1 MDLFETKRW
10 ERQFKEAAR
19 YHGDECVGLAF
30 GVRAVALVVED
41 LGLSG
46 NTRDLELKL
55 GTKKC
60 LGDAFEALLGLEKG
74 QVEYSNTRTDVIH
87 VRRGL
92 DTIELH
98 LTPTKILEAAKV
110 FEKSDEE
117 LFPVI
122 RRKSAEKDS

>member
-1 MDLFETKRW
+1 MSETKRW

-30 GVRAVALVVED
+30 GVRALDIAVRE
-41 LGLSG
+41 LGVS
-46 NTRDLELKL
+46 NDTRDLELKL

-74 QVEYSNTRTDVIH
+74 RVEYSRQRTDVIH
-87 VRRGL
+87 IRHGL

-98 LTPTKILEAAKV
+98 LTPTKIMEVPSV

-117 LFPVI
+117 LFPI
-122 RRKSAEKDS
+122 IKKGSFAKQDQ